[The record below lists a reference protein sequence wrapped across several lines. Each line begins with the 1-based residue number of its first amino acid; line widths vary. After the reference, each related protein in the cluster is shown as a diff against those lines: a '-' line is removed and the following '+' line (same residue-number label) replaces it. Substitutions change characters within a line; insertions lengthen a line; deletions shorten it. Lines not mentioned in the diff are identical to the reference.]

1 MLDINYIEKWKKSN
15 IDISKWVHPIS
26 CKLEKI
32 NNNARGRLFE
42 DYVSDLM
49 VQTFPSIHYCSS
61 RDIQGSMS
69 DGQPDVAFC
78 LNDQSRQ
85 KYIEV
90 KSVLEKGQSKNLNY
104 EVTRLKVFDGGEY
117 GQPNFD
123 YLVIAYIH
131 PSRGIIYRSMTQKE
145 CRRAINKDIFKYR
158 KEWKGYSFRINDF
171 VNFQHTS
178 LNMYKGLGAIES
190 GEYRKEEIR

>member
-49 VQTFPSIHYCSS
+49 VQTFPSISYCDS
-61 RDIQGSMS
+61 RNIEGSPS
-69 DGQPDVAFC
+69 NGRPDVAFC
-78 LNDQSRQ
+78 LNNQSRQ

-90 KSVLEKGQSKNLNY
+90 KSVLEKGQPKNLNY
-104 EVTRLKVFDGGEY
+104 EVTRIKVFDNGEC

-123 YLVIAYIH
+123 YLVISFIH
-131 PSRGIIYRSMTQKE
+131 PSRGIIYRSMTWNE
-145 CRRAINKDIFKYR
+145 CKRGVDNDIFTYR
-158 KEWKGYSFRINDF
+158 KDWRGYAFKINDL
-171 VNFQHTS
+171 VNFKHTS
-178 LNMYKGLGAIES
+178 LNMYNNLECIEN
-190 GEYRKEEIR
+190 GEKRKEEIR